1 MNILLAVD
9 GSPYTKKMLA
19 YLAAHDEMLGTSH
32 SYTAITVQPQLP
44 PRARAALGKE
54 VVDKYHAEEGEK
66 VLSPVVKFMARHGV
80 QLKTMTKVGPA
91 GETIAKVAESG
102 KYDLI
107 VMGTHGARGIEKILL
122 GSVAERVLKRA
133 ACPVLIVNP
142 YRGEQGYRI
151 TPSHIQA
158 E

>member
-9 GSPYTKKMLA
+9 GSTYTKKMLA
-19 YLAAHDEMLGTSH
+19 YLAAHDEMLGSSH
-32 SYTAITVQPQLP
+32 TYTAITVQPQLP

-66 VLSPVVKFMARHGV
+66 VLSPVVKFMARQGV

-107 VMGTHGARGIEKILL
+107 VMGTHGHGSPTARCRYCWCADQATRMAGPLARPL
-122 GSVAERVLKRA
+122 RQVSA
-133 ACPVLIVNP
+133 A
-142 YRGEQGYRI
+142 Q
-151 TPSHIQA
+151 SMMHSSA
-158 E
+158 